1 METLASDIDLEEID
15 LDPETEEEE
24 IEQCIGIILNTFQ
37 NSVPFMRGFG
47 MSTTQSHRS
56 YQLC

>member
-37 NSVPFMRGFG
+37 NSVPFMRGIG
-47 MSTTQSHRS
+47 MSTDRKSVV
-56 YQLC
+56 

>member
-37 NSVPFMRGFG
+37 NSVPWNEYNTLRQ
-47 MSTTQSHRS
+47 TTNRR
-56 YQLC
+56 